1 MANEVSR
8 HRIIPVEIKANL
20 VPLPSLPPSLMCVVR
35 CTAIAGGL
43 RVDTVQRLVH

>member
-8 HRIIPVEIKANL
+8 RRIIDVEKVVHLELSSPFPIFI
-20 VPLPSLPPSLMCVVR
+20 CVVR